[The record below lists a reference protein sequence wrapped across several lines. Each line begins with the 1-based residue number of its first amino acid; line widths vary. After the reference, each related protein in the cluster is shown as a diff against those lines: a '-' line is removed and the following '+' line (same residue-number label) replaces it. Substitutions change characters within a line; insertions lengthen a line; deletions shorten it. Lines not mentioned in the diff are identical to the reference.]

1 MKEEVLHA
9 LPGVVYPA
17 AQTVRHYIQSGVLTD
32 ETLVD
37 GFARAVSLNPD
48 QVALQ
53 SIACT
58 YTYRQLDEI
67 TDRLGG
73 ALLRMGMR
81 PFDRALFQLGNS
93 PELVIFFIACLKA
106 AVIPICTLA
115 AHREHEIGYM
125 GELGQARLHLVQG
138 DDPKFDD
145 VEFATRM
152 QDRLSTVEWIVQA
165 RGEVRGV
172 AVGLHALAGGIAL
185 EDAKALLRRV
195 PRDPLQVA
203 VFQLSGGTT
212 GVPKIIPRF
221 HSEYLYN
228 MRTVAAVN
236 GYTREDSLFMPL
248 PMVHNLNMGCCFG
261 PFLMI
266 GGTVVITSSLSTEDL
281 LNTLQTYQPTW
292 ISVGAILA
300 RIQPALDSGAL
311 RLERLCGVIAPN
323 GGPRLRQIFGAP
335 VRHIFGMTE
344 GVIMLTRTDD
354 PQIVQDDMVGRP
366 VSEHD
371 RVKLLVPGTDKEIVE
386 DGVDG
391 ECAFAGPYT
400 IHGYYRADER
410 NRECFTADGFY
421 RSGDL
426 MRAKTIDG
434 VRYFQFRGRTKD
446 VVSRGGEKINC
457 EEVEVIIRRHE
468 AVTNVQICAMPDP
481 VLGERACAFIQPKPG
496 CTAPDVAAL
505 GAFLKE
511 EGLAK
516 YKWPER
522 VESVEEFPMTKTG
535 KLSKVLLRQLI
546 TDKLAAEA
554 ASKQGEIQ

>member
-1 MKEEVLHA
+1 MKEEVLYA

-17 AQTVRHYIQSGVLTD
+17 AQTVRHYVQSGVLTD

-37 GFARAVSLNPD
+37 GFARSVTQSPD
-48 QVALQ
+48 HVALQ
-53 SIACT
+53 SLEGS
-58 YTYRQLDEI
+58 YTYRQLDEV

-73 ALLRMGMR
+73 ALLRLGVR

-93 PELVIFFIACLKA
+93 AELVIFFIACLKA

-115 AHREHEIGYM
+115 AHREHEIGYL

-152 QDRLSTVEWIVQA
+152 KDRLKTVEWIVQA
-165 RGEVRGV
+165 RGETRG
-172 AVGLHALAGGIAL
+172 AALGLHALAGGIGL
-185 EDAKALLRRV
+185 EEARALLRQV
-195 PRDPLQVA
+195 PRDPLQVG

-228 MRTVAAVN
+228 MRAVAAVN
-236 GYTREDSLFMPL
+236 GYSSDDLLFMPL

-261 PFLMI
+261 PFLMT
-266 GGTVVITSSLSTEDL
+266 GGTVVIAPSMKTEDL
-281 LNTLQTYQPTW
+281 LKTLQTYQPTW
-292 ISVGAILA
+292 LAVGAILA
-300 RIQPALDSGAL
+300 RIQPALDAGEL
-311 RLERLCGVIAPN
+311 RLERLRGVIAPN

-344 GVIMLTRTDD
+344 GVIMLTRADD
-354 PQIVQDDMVGRP
+354 PPIVQDCMVGRP

-371 RVKLLVPGTDKEIVE
+371 RVKLFVPGTDQEITE
-386 DGVDG
+386 DDVDG

-400 IHGYYRADER
+400 IHGYYQAEER
-410 NRECFTADGFY
+410 NRECFTSDGFY

-426 MRAKTIDG
+426 MLARTIDG

-457 EEVEVIIRRHE
+457 EEVEVIIRRHQ

-505 GAFLKE
+505 GVFLKG

-546 TDKLAAEA
+546 TEKLAAEA
-554 ASKQGEIQ
+554 ASKQGEMQ